1 MTKHPSCLY
10 LVPIFNHL
18 DDPSIQ
24 LIAKKIKHQSFK
36 KGDFLFQ
43 AGDQTDKLYVV
54 HKGSIKIYR
63 LLANGREQVVKILKT
78 GDFIGETSIFKKD
91 TYHEDYAEIL
101 EDSEVCVIEQ
111 QDLTQILKNYPEI
124 SLKIIEQM
132 SKRLNDSYKQT
143 TQVTN
148 ESIGVRL
155 AMYLVDLVESDSE
168 SPTVILPTSRKN
180 IAYYLGT
187 TPESISRKFKE
198 LEEKG
203 LIIQESSSVIKI
215 RELDDLIYYSE

>member
-1 MTKHPSCLY
+1 MTKHQSCLY

-18 DDPSIQ
+18 DDSSMQ
-24 LIAKKIKHQSFK
+24 LITKKIKHQSFK

-43 AGDQTDKLYVV
+43 AGDLTNKLYVV
-54 HKGSIKIYR
+54 HKGSIKVYR

-111 QDLTQILKNYPEI
+111 NDLTQILKDYPEI

-143 TQVTN
+143 TQVTT

-155 AMYLVDLVESDSE
+155 AMYLVDLVNSDSE
-168 SPTVILPTSRKN
+168 SPTVTLPTSRKN

-203 LIIQESSSVIKI
+203 LIIQESSSLIKI
-215 RELDDLIYYSE
+215 NNLDDLVYYSE

>member
-1 MTKHPSCLY
+1 M
-10 LVPIFNHL
+10 
-18 DDPSIQ
+18 Q

-43 AGDQTDKLYVV
+43 AGDLTNPLYVV

-111 QDLTQILKNYPEI
+111 NDLTQILKDYPEI

-143 TQVTN
+143 TQVTT

-155 AMYLVDLVESDSE
+155 AMYLVDLVDSDSE
-168 SPTVILPTSRKN
+168 SPTVTLPTSRKN

-203 LIIQESSSVIKI
+203 LIIQESSSLIKI
-215 RELDDLIYYSE
+215 KDLDDLVYYSE

>member
-1 MTKHPSCLY
+1 MTKHQSCLH

-18 DDPSIQ
+18 DDSSMQ

-36 KGDFLFQ
+36 KGYFLFQ

-111 QDLTQILKNYPEI
+111 KDLTQILKDYPEI

-143 TQVTN
+143 TQVTT

-155 AMYLVDLVESDSE
+155 AMYLVDLVNSDSE
-168 SPTVILPTSRKN
+168 SPTVTLPTSRKN

-215 RELDDLIYYSE
+215 IDLDDLIYYSE